1 MIELFSSELNHVR
14 STSRSGDTAIA
25 PMNGAAG
32 KGSFTWAVVSV
43 QDPFHGERAFDR
55 GLSPSNEPSLPVTWS
70 KAAAT
75 CRACR
80 GRLVGVHG

>member
-43 QDPFHGERAFDR
+43 QDPFHGLAAF
-55 GLSPSNEPSLPVTWS
+55 SPSE
-70 KAAAT
+70 
-75 CRACR
+75 
-80 GRLVGVHG
+80 